1 MKAPARNFRLSDWY
15 GEDWDHKK
23 PAGDLWVSPWAKAHY
38 KLRQQE
44 IEIEQCEFMLQ
55 QAIDNEDYAE
65 ADGLKERAERLRSQ
79 HPIAPKEQRLVE
91 ALEEQNFAL
100 AAIFQKDLDGIK
112 KSLGLPRY
120 NVGQA
125 VVHGHR
131 EGLRGVVIDADLH
144 CIKDASWIAG
154 AGCLEQGCALDYR
167 ENREFLTRLH
177 SQEGTRDPD
186 DRELRAWARQPFYM
200 VIPDLE
206 DMEDEEAVEGTWRW
220 RWPSEL
226 AAWEI
231 NHRTKVPAPLYLPE
245 EALLHDPDA
254 EKSPTHPEL
263 DKLFDG
269 FDTSPHRGRIY
280 RPAPRLRLWQQQ
292 RAKEQQELKRRQ
304 QSFAAGE
311 KNPYDAMR

>member
-1 MKAPARNFRLSDWY
+1 MCAHTPHIRLHVHPHAAWRLLPLPLKALCSSPAAPVPRY

-231 NHRTKVPAPLYLPE
+231 NHRTKVPARHSLP
-245 EALLHDPDA
+245 A
-254 EKSPTHPEL
+254 
-263 DKLFDG
+263 
-269 FDTSPHRGRIY
+269 RGG
-280 RPAPRLRLWQQQ
+280 AQL
-292 RAKEQQELKRRQ
+292 
-304 QSFAAGE
+304 
-311 KNPYDAMR
+311 

>member
-1 MKAPARNFRLSDWY
+1 
-15 GEDWDHKK
+15 
-23 PAGDLWVSPWAKAHY
+23 
-38 KLRQQE
+38 
-44 IEIEQCEFMLQ
+44 
-55 QAIDNEDYAE
+55 
-65 ADGLKERAERLRSQ
+65 LRSQ
-79 HPIAPKEQRLVE
+79 HPIAPKEQLLVE

-100 AAIFQKDLDGIK
+100 AAIFQKDLDSIK

-125 VVHGHR
+125 VVHAHR

-144 CIKDASWIAG
+144 CIKDGSWIAG
-154 AGCLEQGCALDYR
+154 AGCLERGCALGYPAD
-167 ENREFLTRLH
+167 ET
-177 SQEGTRDPD
+177 D

-263 DKLFDG
+263 VKLFDG